1 MLYRLLNFAFRH
13 AAARSMRLVPSAGI
27 AQVPTSPVFLYLHV
41 PFCEV
46 LCPFCSFH
54 RVQFRADKAG
64 TYFRALRAEIA
75 QYHDRGF
82 RFSGVYV
89 GGGTP
94 TSAPEELAETL
105 ALVRS
110 YGPLDEVSVETN
122 PKDLQPHVLEML
134 VQAGVQ
140 RLSIGVQSF
149 DDGLLREM
157 DRYEKYGSSEEIHE
171 RIALAAPLFRTVNI
185 DMIFNLSHQTPA
197 MLDADIDAVLATP
210 ANQVSFYPLMS
221 SPNIERKMGK
231 AMGLPDRGR
240 MQRYYRRLLQRLRP
254 EFTASSAWCFNRGGT
269 SIDEYVVS
277 SPEYVGLGSGA
288 FGYLD
293 GRLYASTFSLRSYV
307 ESIDRGRP
315 GITGERSLGRREGMR
330 YDLMMRLMGL
340 SLDRAWVRERYGMA
354 FERSM
359 ALELAALKLGGWV
372 VESERGWR
380 LTDRGML
387 LWVAMMS
394 AFYES
399 VNEFRAQ
406 MRARIP
412 AEREEDET
420 VIPII
425 SIGRA

>member
-1 MLYRLLNFAFRH
+1 MLDRLLETFFRRE
-13 AAARSMRLVPSAGI
+13 AARSMRLRPSAGI
-27 AQVPTSPVFLYLHV
+27 AQVPAAPVFLYLHV

-54 RVQFRADKAG
+54 RVRHRPDKSR
-64 TYFRALRAEIA
+64 TYFHALRREIA
-75 QYHDRGF
+75 QYHERGF

-89 GGGTP
+89 GGGPP

-105 ALVRS
+105 ALLAS
-110 YGPLDEVSVETN
+110 YGPLGEVSVETN
-122 PKDLQPHVLEML
+122 PKDLQPHVLELL

-157 DRYEKYGSSEEIHE
+157 DRYDKYGSSAEIREHV
-171 RIALAAPLFRTVNI
+171 ALAAPLFRTVNV
-185 DMIFNLSHQTPA
+185 DMIFNLPHQTPA
-197 MLDADIDAVLATP
+197 MLDADIDAVMATR
-210 ANQVSFYPLMS
+210 ANQVSFYPLMTS
-221 SPNIERKMGK
+221 ASVERKMQK
-231 AMGLPDRGR
+231 TMGLPDRSR
-240 MQRYYRRLLQRLRP
+240 MRRYYRRLLARLRP
-254 EFTASSAWCFNRGGT
+254 EFTASSAWCFNRGGRG
-269 SIDEYVVS
+269 IDEYVVS

-293 GRLYASTFSLRSYV
+293 GRLYASTFSLHSYV
-307 ESIDRGRP
+307 EHVERGRT
-315 GITGERSLGRREGMR
+315 GITGERLLGRREGMR

-340 SLDRAWVRERYGMA
+340 SLDRAWVRARYGMD
-354 FERSM
+354 FERTL
-359 ALELAALKLGGWV
+359 APELAALRLYGAV
-372 VESERGWR
+372 HADERGWR

-412 AEREEDET
+412 AELEEDEAI
-420 VIPII
+420 VPLA
-425 SIGRA
+425 SIARR

>member
-1 MLYRLLNFAFRH
+1 
-13 AAARSMRLVPSAGI
+13 
-27 AQVPTSPVFLYLHV
+27 
-41 PFCEV
+41 
-46 LCPFCSFH
+46 
-54 RVQFRADKAG
+54 
-64 TYFRALRAEIA
+64 
-75 QYHDRGF
+75 
-82 RFSGVYV
+82 
-89 GGGTP
+89 
-94 TSAPEELAETL
+94 
-105 ALVRS
+105 VRS

-157 DRYEKYGSSEEIHE
+157 DRYEKYGSSEEIRE

-210 ANQVSFYPLMS
+210 ANQVSFYPLMT

-269 SIDEYVVS
+269 GIDEYVVS

-307 ESIDRGRP
+307 ECIDRGRP
-315 GITGERSLGRREGMR
+315 GITGERL
-330 YDLMMRLMGL
+330 
-340 SLDRAWVRERYGMA
+340 
-354 FERSM
+354 
-359 ALELAALKLGGWV
+359 LGGV
-372 VESERGWR
+372 KACA
-380 LTDRGML
+380 T
-387 LWVAMMS
+387 
-394 AFYES
+394 
-399 VNEFRAQ
+399 
-406 MRARIP
+406 
-412 AEREEDET
+412 T
-420 VIPII
+420 
-425 SIGRA
+425 